1 MPTAAD
7 YLADAAWKKKWDDLF
22 HVFDAN
28 KNGVIQLVDI
38 LIIIDRYRANATCS
52 PEHLDALKAVLL
64 EFATAVGIAND
75 KTKLDKTVWLQNA
88 AAFCVTEA
96 AKLQKG
102 EETIFHKVDNASFD
116 VVDKNRDGYISW
128 EEFQVV
134 MKAWNLEDAARA
146 AFDNFDKNKDGKLS
160 RKEYIES
167 DVKYFYEL
175 GDQKRMFGGKF

>member
-28 KNGVIQLVDI
+28 KNGVVQLADV
-38 LIIIDRYRANATCS
+38 LIVIDRYRTNTTCS

-64 EFATAVGIAND
+64 EFATAMGIANAE
-75 KTKLDKTVWLQNA
+75 TKLDKTVWLQNA
-88 AAFCVTEA
+88 AAFCETDA

-102 EETIFHKVDNASFD
+102 ETIFHKMNNASFD

-128 EEFQVV
+128 EEFQVK

-146 AFDNFDKNKDGKLS
+146 AFDNSDKNEDGKLS

-167 DVKYFYEL
+167 SVKHFYVL
-175 GDQKRMFGGKF
+175 GDQKRVFGSKF